1 MGCIIF
7 PINMITETSDK
18 VCTMEYVDKEYIGKI
33 FCKGLEQGYTLFAP
47 FYISLVLKLSYK
59 ILLWISRKTS
69 KYQIKHILTLV

>member
-33 FCKGLEQGYTLFAP
+33 FCKGLEQGYTLFAQ
-47 FYISLVLKLSYK
+47 
-59 ILLWISRKTS
+59 
-69 KYQIKHILTLV
+69 YQIKHILTLV